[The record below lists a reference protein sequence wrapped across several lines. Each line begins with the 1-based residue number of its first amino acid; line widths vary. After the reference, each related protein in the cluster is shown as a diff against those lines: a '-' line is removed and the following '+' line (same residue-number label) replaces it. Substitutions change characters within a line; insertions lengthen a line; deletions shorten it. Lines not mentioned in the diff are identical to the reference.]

1 MTCFL
6 SFLLLF
12 TYIRCNYISGG
23 MINSEQLIKAFDFSE
38 NIMVITDK
46 QGVIQYVN
54 QTFVN
59 KYGYSRNEAIGK
71 NPGMLNTGY
80 HDAAFYHNLWTTIGN
95 GETWK
100 GTFRNQAKSGQIIWE
115 HATINPIKDDADTIT
130 GYIAIKEDV
139 TRQVELEK
147 QLEEDQFFLE
157 ELFNNAPVGIAIL
170 EPVKDSNGRVS
181 DLMVIKSNPNA
192 GNIVGKLGMV
202 GLLLSEVLPSV
213 VINQARLN
221 TMLTQKHSFE
231 AYLDELNKHLRFRSF
246 PFGDQKLCVF
256 YYNVTPYKQT
266 IDALQASEERYFTLV
281 EDAPAMICRFDKNG
295 FLNYV
300 NNQYCQVYGVTHE
313 ELLGSCFYDM
323 VPSEDREFVIQNVKK
338 LTPEHP
344 INEYEHRVVLSN
356 GSIRWQ
362 RWIDR
367 ALINTEGEIVEYQSV
382 GMDFTQLK
390 ETESALLE
398 SKNKL
403 QSIVHN
409 TVVGIGVVNPDG
421 RYVLVNS
428 RFLDMMGF
436 ESEEEVYH
444 LTNMDITHPD
454 SMDVSGQYLKK
465 LVAGEINEYNIEKKY
480 IRKDGSVFWGELYA
494 SPMSR
499 ENGKVTEI
507 VGIITDINQK
517 KQYEIQLKEN
527 ERKLKELNTTK
538 DKLFSI
544 IAHDVKN
551 PFNAILGFSAL
562 LKNNLD
568 SYSKEE
574 IRGYV
579 NHILAGS
586 ENVYKLLDDLLIWAK
601 TQLGQIQVNK
611 IHFNVHGL
619 VENAF
624 ESFSVHANTKN
635 VALVN
640 EVPKNLVL
648 FADYEMLRFVIRNL
662 VHNGIKF
669 SYDPGKV
676 KCSAFRIREDG
687 KPFLELLIKDSGI
700 GIRPEKLAIL
710 FNVGEFMATSGTS
723 EEKGSGLGLHLTYDL
738 IEKSGGSID
747 VKSEVGH
754 GTEFLIRLPMK

>member
-1 MTCFL
+1 
-6 SFLLLF
+6 
-12 TYIRCNYISGG
+12 
-23 MINSEQLIKAFDFSE
+23 MINSEQLIKALDFSE

-46 QGVIQYVN
+46 QGIIQYVN
-54 QTFVN
+54 QTFVD
-59 KYGYSRNEAIGK
+59 KYGYTRNEAIGK

-80 HDAAFYHNLWTTIGN
+80 HDAAFYYNLWTTISN

-100 GTFRNQAKSGQIIWE
+100 GTFRNQTKSGQIIWE
-115 HATINPIKDDADTIT
+115 HATINPIIDDKSYIT

-170 EPVKDSNGRVS
+170 EPVKDSNGKVS
-181 DLMVIKSNPNA
+181 DLLVIKSNPNA
-192 GNIVGKLGMV
+192 GKIVGKLGMV
-202 GLLLSEVLPSV
+202 GLSLSEVLPSV
-213 VINQARLN
+213 LINQARLN
-221 TMLTQKHSFE
+221 TMLTQMHSFE

-256 YYNVTPYKQT
+256 YYDVTPYKQT
-266 IDALQASEERYFTLV
+266 IDALQVSEERYFTLV
-281 EDAPAMICRFDKNG
+281 EDAPAMICRFDKDG
-295 FLNYV
+295 ILSYV
-300 NNQYCQVYGVTHE
+300 NNQYCQVYGVTQE

-356 GSIRWQ
+356 GMIRWQ

-367 ALINTEGEIVEYQSV
+367 ALINTDEGKIVEYQSV

-409 TVVGIGVVNPDG
+409 TVVGIGVVNQNG
-421 RYVLVNS
+421 RYILVNS

-444 LTNMDITHPD
+444 LTDKDITHPD

-494 SPMSR
+494 SPMRR

-527 ERKLKELNTTK
+527 EQKLKELNTTK

-574 IRGYV
+574 IRSYV
-579 NHILAGS
+579 NNILAGS

-611 IHFNVHGL
+611 KHFNVHGL

-624 ESFSVHANTKN
+624 ESFIVHANTKN

-640 EVPKNLVL
+640 DVPKNLIL

-669 SYDPGKV
+669 SNDPGKV
-676 KCSAFRIREDG
+676 KCSALKIREGG

-723 EEKGSGLGLHLTYDL
+723 EEKGSGLGLHLAYDL
-738 IEKSGGSID
+738 IEKSGGFID

-754 GTEFLIRLPMK
+754 GTEFVIRIPME

>member
-1 MTCFL
+1 
-6 SFLLLF
+6 
-12 TYIRCNYISGG
+12 

-46 QGVIQYVN
+46 NGIIEYVN
-54 QTFVN
+54 QTFVD
-59 KYGYSRNEAIGK
+59 KYGYTRKEAIGK
-71 NPGMLNTGY
+71 NPSILNTGY
-80 HDAAFYHNLWTTIGN
+80 HDAVFYYNLWNTIGN
-95 GETWK
+95 GEAWK
-100 GTFRNQAKSGQIIWE
+100 GIFRNQSKSGQIIWE
-115 HATINPIKDDADTIT
+115 HATINPIKDDNGNIS

-170 EPVKDSNGRVS
+170 EPVKEEDGRVS

-202 GLLLSEVLPSV
+202 GLRLSEVLPSV
-213 VINQARLN
+213 LINQARLN
-221 TMLTQKHSFE
+221 TMLNQKHSFE
-231 AYLDELNKHLRFRSF
+231 AYLEELNKHLRFRSF

-256 YYNVTPYKQT
+256 YYDVTAYKQT

-295 FLNYV
+295 ILSYV
-300 NNQYCQVYGVTHE
+300 NNQYCQVYGVAQE
-313 ELLGSCFYDM
+313 ELLGTCFYDM
-323 VPSEDREFVIQNVKK
+323 VPPDDREYVIQNVRK
-338 LTPEHP
+338 LTREHP
-344 INEYEHRVVLSN
+344 INEYEHRVVLPN
-356 GSIRWQ
+356 NKIRWQ

-367 ALINTEGEIVEYQSV
+367 ALLNTEGEIIEYQSV

-409 TVVGIGVVNPDG
+409 TVVGIGVLDRNG
-421 RYVLVNS
+421 QYILVNS
-428 RFLDMMGF
+428 RFLEMMGYQ
-436 ESEEEVYH
+436 SEEEIYC
-444 LTNMDITHPD
+444 LSNLDLTHPD
-454 SMDVSGQYLKK
+454 SMDVSAHYLKK
-465 LVAGEINEYNIEKKY
+465 LVSGEINEYNIEKKY
-480 IRKDGSVFWGELYA
+480 IRKDGSVFWGDLYV
-494 SPMSR
+494 SPMR
-499 ENGKVTEI
+499 KEDGKVTEI
-507 VGIITDINQK
+507 VGIVTDINQK
-517 KQYEIQLKEN
+517 KQYEIKLKEN
-527 ERKLKELNTTK
+527 EQKLKELNATK

-568 SYSKEE
+568 NYSKEE
-574 IRGYV
+574 IRSYV

-601 TQLGQIQVNK
+601 TQLGQIQVK
-611 IHFNVHGL
+611 KKHFNVYGL

-624 ESFSVHANTKN
+624 DSFIVHANTKN

-640 EVPKNLVL
+640 DVPKNIELL
-648 FADYEMLRFVIRNL
+648 ADYEMLRFVIRNL

-669 SYDPGKV
+669 SNDPGEV
-676 KCSAFRIREDG
+676 RCSALNIREEG
-687 KPFLELLIKDSGI
+687 KSFLELIIKDSGI
-700 GIRPEKLAIL
+700 GIRPEKLAVL

-723 EEKGSGLGLHLTYDL
+723 EEKGSGLGLHLAYDL
-738 IEKSGGSID
+738 IEKSGGFIT
-747 VKSEVGH
+747 VKSEVGR
-754 GTEFLIRLPMK
+754 GTEFIIRLPIE

>member
-1 MTCFL
+1 
-6 SFLLLF
+6 
-12 TYIRCNYISGG
+12 
-23 MINSEQLIKAFDFSE
+23 MIDSEQLIRAFDFSE

-54 QTFVN
+54 QTFVE
-59 KYGYSRNEAIGK
+59 KYGYTRKEAIGK
-71 NPGMLNTGY
+71 NPSILNTGY
-80 HDAAFYHNLWTTIGN
+80 HDTAFYYNLWNTVSN

-100 GTFRNQAKSGQIIWE
+100 GTFRNQSKSGTVIWE
-115 HATINPIKDDADTIT
+115 HATINPIIDDRNNIT

-139 TRQVELEK
+139 TRQVVLEK

-157 ELFNNAPVGIAIL
+157 ELFSNAPVGIAIL
-170 EPVKDSNGRVS
+170 EPVKDSNGRIS

-202 GLLLSEVLPSV
+202 GLRLSEVLPSV
-213 VINQARLN
+213 LINQARLN

-256 YYNVTPYKQT
+256 YYDVTPYKQT

-281 EDAPAMICRFDKNG
+281 EDAPAMICRFDKDG
-295 FLNYV
+295 ILSYV
-300 NNQYCQVYGVTHE
+300 NNQYCQVYGVAQE
-313 ELLGSCFYDM
+313 ELLGSCFFDM
-323 VPSEDREFVIQNVKK
+323 VPPEDREFVIQNVNK

-356 GSIRWQ
+356 GKIRWQ

-367 ALINTEGEIVEYQSV
+367 ALLNTEGDIVEYQSV

-409 TVVGIGVVNPDG
+409 TVVGIGVLNRDG
-421 RYVLVNS
+421 QYILVNK
-428 RFLDMMGF
+428 RFLEMMGY
-436 ESEEEVYH
+436 ESEEEIYH
-444 LTNMDITHPD
+444 LSNLSLTHPD
-454 SMDVSGQYLKK
+454 SVTLSKKYLNK
-465 LVAGEINEYNIEKKY
+465 LIAGEINEYNIEKKY
-480 IRKDGSVFWGELYA
+480 IRKDGSVFWGDLYV
-494 SPMSR
+494 SPMR
-499 ENGKVTEI
+499 TENGKVTEV

-527 ERKLKELNTTK
+527 EQKLKELNTTK

-568 SYSKEE
+568 TYSKEE
-574 IRGYV
+574 IRSYV

-601 TQLGQIQVNK
+601 TQLGQIHVK
-611 IHFNVHGL
+611 KKRFNVHGL

-624 ESFSVHANTKN
+624 ESFKVHAKNKN
-635 VALVN
+635 VTLVN
-640 EVPKNLVL
+640 DVSENMVL
-648 FADYEMLRFVIRNL
+648 NADYEMLRFVIRNL

-669 SYDPGKV
+669 SHDPGMV
-676 KCSAFRIREDG
+676 RCSALNIREEG
-687 KPFLELLIKDSGI
+687 KSFLELVISDSGI

-723 EEKGSGLGLHLTYDL
+723 EEKGSGLGLHLAYDL
-738 IEKSGGSID
+738 IEKSGGSI
-747 VKSEVGH
+747 VVSSEVGQ
-754 GTEFLIRLPMK
+754 GTEFLIRLPME